1 MGQDMNS
8 EGASPDVG
16 ASAQNNLCVMSEAIK
31 GWSFD
36 RQGGLHR
43 LHLSQRVT
51 IIGARA
57 INGVD
62 LS

>member
-1 MGQDMNS
+1 MGQDMSS
-8 EGASPDVG
+8 ERASSRIG
-16 ASAQNNLCVMSEAIK
+16 ASAQNNGCVMSEIHPRR
-31 GWSFD
+31 SFD
-36 RQGGLHR
+36 RQGGLHQ

-51 IIGARA
+51 TIGARA